1 MKAYTLR
8 MEDGLL
14 TALKELG
21 IKEHKSMRNILLD
34 AIAERLDRGASHNPS
49 LKERQSWQKASR
61 LARCIPLN
69 DVVTTLRED
78 RDR

>member
-8 MEDGLL
+8 MDDKLL

-21 IKEHKSMRNILLD
+21 IREHKSMRDILLD
-34 AIAERLDRGASHNPS
+34 AIADRLDRGASRTRS
-49 LKERQSWQKASR
+49 LKERQSWEKASR
-61 LARCIPLN
+61 LARCIPLKN
-69 DVVTTLRED
+69 VVSALRED